1 MWNFF
6 GFKPDDDDVK
16 GIIISK
22 QCFCIVAALQGNA
35 KILYNHLQRHHR
47 IQYEFKGMGLFS
59 THLSL
64 PFISKKVHNI
74 CKLM

>member
-6 GFKPDDDDVK
+6 GFKPDDDDVQ

-22 QCFCIVAALQGNA
+22 QCFCIVAALQGNT

-47 IQYEFKGMGLFS
+47 IQYELTMKDKGTTS
-59 THLSL
+59 KNLSRQTRD
-64 PFISKKVHNI
+64 FEV
-74 CKLM
+74 